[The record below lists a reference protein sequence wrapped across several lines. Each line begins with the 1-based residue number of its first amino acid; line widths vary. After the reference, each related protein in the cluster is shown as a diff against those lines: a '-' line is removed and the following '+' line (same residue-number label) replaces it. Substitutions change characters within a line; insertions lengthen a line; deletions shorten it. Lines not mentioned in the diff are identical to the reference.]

1 MLVCSNDPD
10 STRAIAAAMASVAR
24 AGDVILLSGD
34 MGSGKTVFAQG
45 FGRAL
50 GVTEP
55 MTSPTFTLV
64 NSYDC
69 GRLALHHADLY
80 RLDRTGEVAD
90 LALAELA
97 DLSGILL
104 VEWGEAA
111 ATVVRDHLAVRLEPI
126 DDELTDAGTGADDA
140 VDLGPMGREIE
151 VVATGPGWVTRWDRL
166 VAALGE
172 WAC

>member
-10 STRAIAAAMASVAR
+10 STRAIAAAVASVAR

-69 GRLALHHADLY
+69 GRLTLHHADLY

-111 ATVVRDHLAVRLEPI
+111 ATVVRDHLAIRLEPI
-126 DDELTDAGTGADDA
+126 DDEMTDARSDAA
-140 VDLGPMGREIE
+140 VDLGPMRREIE
-151 VVATGPGWVTRWDRL
+151 VVATGPGWASRWERL

>member
-10 STRAIAAAMASVAR
+10 STRAIAAAVASVAR

-90 LALAELA
+90 LALRIPTGCPPHLLPLITTIPLQLLA
-97 DLSGILL
+97 YHTADYKGTDVDQPRNLAKSVT
-104 VEWGEAA
+104 VE
-111 ATVVRDHLAVRLEPI
+111 
-126 DDELTDAGTGADDA
+126 
-140 VDLGPMGREIE
+140 
-151 VVATGPGWVTRWDRL
+151 
-166 VAALGE
+166 
-172 WAC
+172 

>member
-1 MLVCSNDPD
+1 MLVRSNDPV
-10 STRAIAAAMASVAR
+10 STRAIAAAVARLAR

-45 FGRAL
+45 FGREL
-50 GVTEP
+50 GVDEP

-69 GRLALHHADLY
+69 GRVSLHHADLY

-97 DLSGILL
+97 DLGGILL

-111 ATVVRDHLAVRLEPI
+111 VNAVHDHLAIRIDVI
-126 DDELTDAGTGADDA
+126 DDVSDGVAGAA
-140 VDLGPMGREIE
+140 VDLDGPMAREIE
-151 VVATGPGWVTRWDRL
+151 VTASGPAWAGRWERL
-166 VAALGE
+166 TAALGE

>member
-10 STRAIAAAMASVAR
+10 STRAIAAAVASVTR
-24 AGDVILLSGD
+24 PGDVILLSGD
-34 MGSGKTVFAQG
+34 MGAGKTVFAQG

-69 GRLALHHADLY
+69 GRLTLHHADLY

-111 ATVVRDHLAVRLEPI
+111 ATLVRDHLAIRLESV
-126 DDELTDAGTGADDA
+126 DDETSEAETGVDDA
-140 VDLGPMGREIE
+140 VDVGPLRREIE
-151 VVATGPGWVTRWDRL
+151 VVATGAGWAARWDRL

>member
-10 STRAIAAAMASVAR
+10 STRAIAAAVASVAR

-69 GRLALHHADLY
+69 GRITLHHADLY

-111 ATVVRDHLAVRLEPI
+111 ATVVREHLAIRLESI
-126 DDELTDAGTGADDA
+126 DDEEPGAGSDD
-140 VDLGPMGREIE
+140 VFDVGPLRREIE
-151 VVATGPGWVTRWDRL
+151 VVATGPGWAARWDRL

>member
-1 MLVCSNDPD
+1 MLLRSNDPET
-10 STRAIAAAMASVAR
+10 TRAIAAAVSTVVR

-50 GVTEP
+50 GVSEP

-64 NSYDC
+64 NSHDC
-69 GRLALHHADLY
+69 GRVTLHHADLY
-80 RLDRTGEVAD
+80 RLDRTAEVAD

-97 DLSGILL
+97 DLGGILL

-111 ATVVRDHLAVRLEPI
+111 TAAVGDHLLVRLDAV
-126 DDELTDAGTGADDA
+126 DDLAGADDPI
-140 VDLGPMGREIE
+140 DGPMAREIE
-151 VVATGPGWVTRWDRL
+151 VTASGSGWVGRWERL
-166 VAALGE
+166 VAVLGE

>member
-1 MLVCSNDPD
+1 MLLCSDDPA
-10 STRAIAAAMASVAR
+10 STRAIAAAVATLAR

-50 GVTEP
+50 GVDEP

-69 GRLALHHADLY
+69 GRVSLHHADLY

-97 DLSGILL
+97 DLGGILL

-111 ATVVRDHLAVRLEPI
+111 VSAVHDHLAIRI
-126 DDELTDAGTGADDA
+126 DVVDDMSDPAADLD
-140 VDLGPMGREIE
+140 GPMAREIE
-151 VVATGPGWVTRWDRL
+151 IVASGAAWAGRWERL
-166 VAALGE
+166 TMVLGE
-172 WAC
+172 WSC

>member
-10 STRAIAAAMASVAR
+10 STRAIAAAVASVAR

-69 GRLALHHADLY
+69 GRVTLHHADLY

-111 ATVVRDHLAVRLEPI
+111 ATVVRDHLAIRLEPI
-126 DDELTDAGTGADDA
+126 DDEMTDARSDAA
-140 VDLGPMGREIE
+140 VDLGPMRREIE
-151 VVATGPGWVTRWDRL
+151 VVATGPGWASRWERL

>member
-1 MLVCSNDPD
+1 MLVCSNDPET
-10 STRAIAAAMASVAR
+10 TRAIAAAVASVAR

-50 GVTEP
+50 GVSEP

-64 NSYDC
+64 NSHDC
-69 GRLALHHADLY
+69 GRVTLHHADLY
-80 RLDRTGEVAD
+80 RLDRTTEVAD

-97 DLSGILL
+97 DLGGILL

-111 ATVVRDHLAVRLEPI
+111 TTAVGDHLLVHLDTVDDGAEPDADDPI
-126 DDELTDAGTGADDA
+126 D
-140 VDLGPMGREIE
+140 GPMAREIE
-151 VVATGPGWVTRWDRL
+151 VTAAGPGWAGRWERL
-166 VAALGE
+166 VTALGE

>member
-10 STRAIAAAMASVAR
+10 STRAIAAAVASVAR

-69 GRLALHHADLY
+69 GRITLHHADLY

-111 ATVVRDHLAVRLEPI
+111 ATVVREHLAIRLESI
-126 DDELTDAGTGADDA
+126 DEEEPGTGRDDV
-140 VDLGPMGREIE
+140 VDVGPLRREIE
-151 VVATGPGWVTRWDRL
+151 VVATGPGWAVRWDRL